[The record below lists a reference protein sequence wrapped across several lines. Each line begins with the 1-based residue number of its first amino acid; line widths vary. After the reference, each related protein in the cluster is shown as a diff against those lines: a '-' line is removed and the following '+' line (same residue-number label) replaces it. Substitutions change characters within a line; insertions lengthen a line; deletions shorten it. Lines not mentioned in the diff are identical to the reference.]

1 MRHAMMIVVGVGL
14 VWASTEACFAR
25 GPQGGGQGNAMQMQ
39 ARHRYGGQCQ
49 GMGQGQGQMSGQGQ
63 MMGRGQMMGQGQM
76 PQNANQVIGN
86 ANAGQGNAGQGN
98 AGNGVQQRKRDGN
111 YQGAAKLQAQNRA
124 KQQKK
129 TQVRKQD
136 GKGQD

>member
-1 MRHAMMIVVGVGL
+1 MRHAMMVVVGVGL

-63 MMGRGQMMGQGQM
+63 M
-76 PQNANQVIGN
+76 PQNADRVIGN
-86 ANAGQGNAGQGN
+86 ANAGQGN

-111 YQGAAKLQAQNRA
+111 YQGAAKMQAQNRA